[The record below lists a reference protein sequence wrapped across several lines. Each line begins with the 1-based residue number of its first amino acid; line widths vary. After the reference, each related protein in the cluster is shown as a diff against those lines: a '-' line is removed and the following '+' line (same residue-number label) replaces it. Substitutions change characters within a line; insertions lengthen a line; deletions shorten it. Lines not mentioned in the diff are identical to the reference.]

1 LQKYERHALLWTFDF
16 YRPRTA
22 WVLNGFSFH
31 DRWQD
36 LFGTRCVGA
45 AGK

>member
-36 LFGTRCVGA
+36 LFGTRCAGA